1 MFQVF
6 SVMRQLKE
14 LLWYLSEAR
23 AALPAGALRA
33 EVDQVHART
42 LALVGTPAADLARL
56 DVAAHRAHVGPVLAE
71 VSASLR
77 AGVPGRGRD
86 RVGADLTGARLR
98 GADLRGVSLRGAYLL
113 GADLRGADLTRTD
126 LLGATSAAP
135 TSAAP
140 AWPTACSSPSPS
152 SAPPPGTAPRP
163 SRSG

>member
-1 MFQVF
+1 VTFPGQDWRRSPETAASMFQVF

-77 AGVPGRGRD
+77 AGVPGRGSRPGRCRPD
-86 RVGADLTGARLR
+86 RRQAQGRGPARRQPARRLPPRR
-98 GADLRGVSLRGAYLL
+98 GPAGR
-113 GADLRGADLTRTD
+113 
-126 LLGATSAAP
+126 P
-135 TSAAP
+135 T
-140 AWPTACSSPSPS
+140 
-152 SAPPPGTAPRP
+152 
-163 SRSG
+163 